1 MRTSISIGVLLAVSV
16 ALAACSSSSA
26 SPSAAPSAAPSV
38 EASASGGGG
47 TGGGSEAAVTIQN
60 FAFAPAD
67 LSVKVGTKVT
77 WTNQDSAGHTVT
89 FDTGSDTSDTLGN
102 GASNSQTFNTAGT
115 FAYHCK
121 IHPSMKASVTVT
133 Q

>member
-16 ALAACSSSSA
+16 ALAACSSSTA
-26 SPSAAPSAAPSV
+26 SPSAAPSAA
-38 EASASGGGG
+38 ASAEPSAAGGGS
-47 TGGGSEAAVTIQN
+47 GGGSEAAVTIQN

-102 GASNSQTFNTAGT
+102 GASYSQTFNTAGT

-121 IHPSMKASVTVT
+121 IHPSMKTSVTVT